1 MSDIGMTFGEY
12 QQAAR
17 RTQRKDLPLWALR
30 EHALYLLGAEIGEVM
45 GLHQKVH
52 QGHPLD
58 VNDLKLEIGDVLW
71 GLAELCDVY
80 GFGMGDVAQA
90 NIEKLKVRYKEHFTV
105 NESVNRMEYRDKNVR
120 QKARYYAKGE
130 GRRG

>member
-1 MSDIGMTFGEY
+1 MLFSEY
-12 QQAAR
+12 QEQAR

-30 EHALYLLGAEIGEVM
+30 EHALFLLGSEIGEVM

-58 VNDLKLEIGDVLW
+58 VNELKLEIGDVMW

-80 GFGMGDVAQA
+80 GFDMGDVAQA
-90 NIEKLKVRYKEHFTV
+90 NIEKLKVRYKERFTV
-105 NESVNRMEYRDKNVR
+105 KESVNRMEYRDKHVR
-120 QKARYYAKGE
+120 QKSRYYAKGE

>member
-1 MSDIGMTFGEY
+1 MEFSEY

-30 EHALYLLGAEIGEVM
+30 EHALFLLGAEIGEVM
-45 GLHQKVH
+45 GHHQKVH

-58 VNDLKLEIGDVLW
+58 VNGLKLEIGDVLW

-80 GFGMGDVAQA
+80 GFDMGDVAQA
-90 NIEKLKVRYKEHFTV
+90 NIEKLKVRYKDQFTV
-105 NESVNRMEYRDKNVR
+105 KESVNRREYRDQHVKLR
-120 QKARYYAKGE
+120 TKYYAKGE
-130 GRRG
+130 GRKNG